1 MQQASVDE
9 KKLFVLRT
17 HASHAFSTVAGICEQ
32 ILNKPIPVNDPLYH
46 PLMIAMYTA
55 YGRPFTNCWG
65 FGKLPAE
72 DAVPDEFK
80 ELHED
85 LMTHRD
91 KIYAHADKNLLHE
104 DYGPPNEL
112 RVTVNADGRCR
123 LWTQPVQ
130 PSQLQV
136 KDILKLVRQMHKK
149 MEYWTGKF
157 INKYMQKM
165 EVAPGDYLVDT
176 ESETQ
181 LLARRDA
188 EQANRERLRVS
199 RAASL
204 CGTPEA
210 PHS

>member
-1 MQQASVDE
+1 
-9 KKLFVLRT
+9 
-17 HASHAFSTVAGICEQ
+17 
-32 ILNKPIPVNDPLYH
+32 
-46 PLMIAMYTA
+46 
-55 YGRPFTNCWG
+55 
-65 FGKLPAE
+65 
-72 DAVPDEFK
+72 
-80 ELHED
+80 
-85 LMTHRD
+85 
-91 KIYAHADKNLLHE
+91 
-104 DYGPPNEL
+104 
-112 RVTVNADGRCR
+112 
-123 LWTQPVQ
+123 
-130 PSQLQV
+130 
-136 KDILKLVRQMHKK
+136 MHKK